1 MTSPASSFAAK
12 YGPWAIVAGASE
24 GVGASFARAIAARGV
39 NCVIVAKRGPLEEV
53 AEQVRTLGVDCV
65 TAWIDLAAPDAC
77 ERIVAAAGDREIGL
91 YVANA
96 GSDRVG
102 ARFHDREIAAWRR
115 LLQLN
120 VVTTIEACHHF
131 GGLMRA
137 RGRGGLVLVNSG
149 ACYGGASILASYS
162 ACKGYLLNFAE
173 GIWAELRPHG
183 VDVLTI
189 ALDKT
194 DTPMFRGMLERN
206 GLPIPPDLA
215 APDEVA
221 EIALDRLPFGPVHN
235 WGLADDEPG
244 ENWPSAAA
252 RRAHVLKIDAGSAAI
267 FGRKMAG

>member
-1 MTSPASSFAAK
+1 MSEFRDK

-24 GVGASFARAIAARGV
+24 GVGASLARSLAARGV
-39 NCVIVAKRGPLEEV
+39 NCLLIAKYGPLEEV
-53 AEQVRTLGVDCV
+53 AQEVRAFGVEGV
-65 TAWIDLAAPDAC
+65 TAKIDLAAPDAC
-77 ERIVAAAGDREIGL
+77 ARIVEASGDRQIGL

-102 ARFHDREIAAWRR
+102 ARFHDREIGAWRK

-120 VVTTIEACHHF
+120 VITTIEACHHF

-137 RGRGGLVLVNSG
+137 RGRGGLILVNSG
-149 ACYGGASILASYS
+149 ACYGGASILASYA

-194 DTPMFRGMLERN
+194 DTPMLRGTLERN
-206 GLPIPPDLA
+206 GLPIPPGLA
-215 APDEVA
+215 DPDDVAEVA
-221 EIALDRLPFGPVHN
+221 LQRLPHGPIHN

-252 RRAHVLKIDAGSAAI
+252 RRAQVLKIDAGSAAI
-267 FGRKMAG
+267 FGDKVKR

>member
-1 MTSPASSFAAK
+1 MTAFREK
-12 YGPWAIVAGASE
+12 YGPWAIVAGAAE
-24 GVGASFARAIAARGV
+24 GVGRSFARALAARGL
-39 NCVIVAKRGPLEEV
+39 NCLLIDKRGPLEDV
-53 AEQVRTLGVDCV
+53 AEEVRGHGVACV
-65 TAWIDLAAPDAC
+65 TAQIDLAAPDAFA
-77 ERIVAAAGDREIGL
+77 RIAEAAGDREIGL

-96 GSDRVG
+96 GSDRIG
-102 ARFHDREIAAWRR
+102 KRFHEREIAAWLA

-120 VVTTIEACHHF
+120 VVTTMQACHHF
-131 GGLMRA
+131 GGRMRE
-137 RGRGGLVLVNSG
+137 RQRGGLVLVNSG

-162 ACKGYLLNFAE
+162 ACKGFLLNFAE
-173 GIWAELRPHG
+173 GLWAELRPHG

-194 DTPMFRGMLERN
+194 DTPMLRGTLERN

-215 APDEVA
+215 SPDTVA
-221 EIALDRLPFGPVHN
+221 ETALERLPHGPIHN

-267 FGRKMAG
+267 FGKKMAG

>member
-1 MTSPASSFAAK
+1 MSAFLGK

-24 GVGASFARAIAARGV
+24 GVGRSFANAIAARGV
-39 NCVIVAKRGPLEEV
+39 NCLLIAKHGPLEEV
-53 AEQVRTLGVDCV
+53 AGEVRAHGVECV
-65 TAWIDLAAPDAC
+65 TAQIDLAAPDAIAQ
-77 ERIVAAAGDREIGL
+77 IVAAAGTREIGL

-102 ARFHDREIAAWRR
+102 ARFHEREIAVWLK

-120 VVTTIEACHHF
+120 VVTTMQACHRF
-131 GGLMRA
+131 GGLMKE

-149 ACYGGASILASYS
+149 ACYGGASILATYS
-162 ACKGYLLNFAE
+162 ACKGFLLNFAE
-173 GIWAELRPHG
+173 GLWAELRPHG

-189 ALDKT
+189 ALGKT

-215 APDEVA
+215 PPDAVA
-221 EIALDRLPFGPVHN
+221 ECALDRLPHGPIHN

-244 ENWPSAAA
+244 ANWPSAAA
-252 RRAHVLKIDAGSAAI
+252 RRAHVLEIDAGSAAI
-267 FGRKMAG
+267 FGKTMEA

>member
-1 MTSPASSFAAK
+1 MTFAEK

-39 NCVIVAKRGPLEEV
+39 NCLLIAKHGPLDEV
-53 AEQVRTLGVDCV
+53 AEGVRAQGAECV
-65 TAWIDLAAPDAC
+65 TARIDLAAPDAC
-77 ERIVAAAGDREIGL
+77 DRIVAAAGAREIGL

-102 ARFHDREIAAWRR
+102 ARFHDREIGAWRK

-131 GGLMRA
+131 GGLMRE

-149 ACYGGASILASYS
+149 ACYGGASILASYA

-189 ALDKT
+189 ALGRT
-194 DTPMFRGMLERN
+194 DTPMFRGMLEKN

-215 APDEVA
+215 QPDEVA
-221 EIALDRLPFGPVHN
+221 ETALQRLPHGPVHN

-252 RRAHVLKIDAGSAAI
+252 RRAHVLEIDAGSAAI
-267 FGRKMAG
+267 FGDKATG

>member
-1 MTSPASSFAAK
+1 MSGFREQ

-24 GVGASFARAIAARGV
+24 GVGASFAHALAARGV
-39 NCVIVAKRGPLEEV
+39 NCLLVARHGPLEEV
-53 AEQVRTLGVDCV
+53 AEAVRSRGVECGTAQV
-65 TAWIDLAAPDAC
+65 DLAAPDAC
-77 ERIVAAAGDREIGL
+77 ERIIAAAGDREIGL

-96 GSDRVG
+96 GADRIG
-102 ARFHDREIAAWRR
+102 ARFHDREIDAWRT

-131 GGLMRA
+131 GGLMRS
-137 RGRGGLVLVNSG
+137 RGRGGLILVNSG
-149 ACYGGASILASYS
+149 ACYGGASILASYA

-173 GIWAELRPHG
+173 GIWAELRPFG

-189 ALDKT
+189 ALNRT

-206 GLPIPPDLA
+206 GLPVPPDLA
-215 APDEVA
+215 DPDEVA
-221 EIALDRLPFGPVHN
+221 ETALARLPHGPIHN

-252 RRAHVLKIDAGSAAI
+252 RRAHVLKVDAGSAAV
-267 FGRKMAG
+267 FGDRART

>member
-1 MTSPASSFAAK
+1 MSAFREK

-24 GVGASFARAIAARGV
+24 GTGRSFALALAARGV
-39 NCVIVAKRGPLEEV
+39 NCLLIAKRGPLEEV
-53 AEQVRTLGVDCV
+53 ATEVRGRGVECV
-65 TAWIDLAAPDAC
+65 TAEIDLAAPDAI

-91 YVANA
+91 YIANA

-102 ARFHDREIAAWRR
+102 ARFHEREIGAWLK

-120 VVTTIEACHHF
+120 VITTIQACHHF
-131 GGLMRA
+131 GGLMKE
-137 RGRGGLVLVNSG
+137 RGRGGLLLVNSG
-149 ACYGGASILASYS
+149 ACYGGATILASYS

-173 GIWAELRPHG
+173 GVWAELRPHG

-194 DTPMFRGMLERN
+194 DTPMLRGTLERN
-206 GLPIPPDLA
+206 GLPIPPGLA
-215 APDEVA
+215 SPDEVA
-221 EIALDRLPFGPVHN
+221 QVALERLPHGPVHN

-252 RRAHVLKIDAGSAAI
+252 RRAHVLKVDSGSAAV
-267 FGRKMAG
+267 FGKKMER

>member
-1 MTSPASSFAAK
+1 MNFAQK

-39 NCVIVAKRGPLEEV
+39 NCLLIAKFGPLEEV
-53 AEQVRTLGVDCV
+53 AQDVRAAGVECL
-65 TAWIDLAAPDAC
+65 TAQIDLAAPDAC
-77 ERIVAAAGDREIGL
+77 ARIVEAAGDRVIGL

-102 ARFHDREIAAWRR
+102 AKFHDRDISAWLK

-131 GGLMRA
+131 GGLMRT

-173 GIWAELRPHG
+173 GLWAELRPRG

-206 GLPIPPDLA
+206 GMPIPPNLA
-215 APDEVA
+215 APDAVA
-221 EIALDRLPFGPVHN
+221 ETALERLPHGPIHN

-244 ENWPSAAA
+244 ATWNSAAA
-252 RRAHVLKIDAGSAAI
+252 RRARVLEIDRGNVAI
-267 FGRKMAG
+267 FGDKLAE